1 MFVEEM
7 MKKNFLILALLIIT
21 FSCIFANP
29 RTIEEYLSSLPDTL
43 DTVQIDDIIYD
54 LRFFRTRGS
63 IDGDPWTNGEVR
75 YKFDSNLTQSARNDF
90 VTATTWWSDVIP
102 SLSFIEV
109 TGIQTSPFINV
120 RYDPSANN
128 WYSSHVGMLPFMQNG
143 QVLTLP
149 NPPTALVMGSIV
161 HEIGHSLG
169 AIHEHQRSDRDSY
182 VSVDQS
188 LLGNV
193 NYLLHSNST
202 NNTEYDFESIMH
214 YSFSASLGFDPLPE
228 YIQFLPNPPTGQR
241 SHLSDKDIISM
252 TFLYNEYDFEISS
265 NLYQNQTGSVTFT
278 FTALT
283 EGDYYLQIWDDDM
296 LTAPEWSWSP
306 DYWTSNEFIGSNVYS
321 LDADEECD
329 ITFNVLPD
337 TDNENFYLKL
347 MKQGWTG
354 MYWWVFNSEFNLS
367 TSEPLIA
374 DFTASPTSGYAPLSV
389 QFSNQSTGNITSY
402 LWNFGDGNTST
413 QENPNHTYQNSGS
426 YTVSLTVSNGDV
438 QDVKTRS
445 NYIQVNTPSEPTLS
459 NGYVTPNPGTSG
471 DNFDFYVT
479 YTDPA
484 GNTPSNVKLKLTN
497 QTYDMNHESG
507 SVSTGALYKYSRSIS
522 NTGNLTYHFEANS
535 GQQRFPETVGQF
547 LTLTVNQS
555 TVGWDIRITEIDV
568 SPNSMQSGGPVDVD
582 FRIHNNSNYP
592 SYTYDNVPY
601 DIRLYSPAG
610 NLLDTDSGTTGFIGQ
625 GQYEWVDG
633 EVSVPSN
640 NGLYVITATIYPQL
654 DENFNDNSM
663 STSVYVGDT
672 GDVVKY
678 MVPQNYECF
687 WWEEGMS
694 TQLPFNGQN
703 YYLHAVTDNAV
714 WVSTNNNM
722 YDSEE
727 IEEDDFELFTNN
739 NTMIINNYSNHSS
752 TYGGECWLSFGER
765 YYSNTYNIANP
776 YVSGM
781 QGETVELHAHSNS
794 EEFSTNDPEIY
805 KGSVTDWF
813 DDVQT
818 QNSNHDYYV
827 YFDIPSN
834 QSTGNYYFWLDVE
847 IDTPG
852 SYSAHLV
859 QKCRITV
866 IASPPHISSISSSNI
881 SADDEITI
889 SGYQLGSSGSVYFGT
904 IQCPANDIISWN
916 SSNITCIVPEGIQN
930 STLHI
935 ANSTGTSN
943 SIAYSVISS
952 TGDPVLAQP
961 VPDQTMTSGTTQVIA
976 DLTTTFWNPNS
987 DDLTYDIIYT
997 STNISHSTTDN
1008 ILSITAIDNISEVIP
1023 ITVEASDPDV
1033 TVPDDFVLTVNDIND
1048 PPIISPIPDQN
1059 FPEDGSLSLDINYLS
1074 SYVNDPD
1081 NDTADLTF
1089 DIVDP
1094 DVFSVQLTGS
1104 SFNISAPDDWFG
1116 TGMITISVSDFE
1128 FTVNGNINI
1137 IVGPVND
1144 PPILDIPD
1152 PITFLED
1159 TMANI
1164 DFSPYCQ
1171 QTWGENDNLTL
1182 SADSSTHIDVTVNV
1196 FLVTLEI
1203 NTMNWNGTEQV
1214 TFHLDDNVSADSG
1227 RDIVSQTVDVV
1238 VEPVNDPPV
1247 IYLFEPDSTSVTMDE
1262 GTTLDFLI
1270 NASDVDD
1277 DQLFYRWY
1285 IDEALISEANGSL
1298 YSYTPDYASAGYHIL
1313 KCVVDDGATDLM
1325 SSNLH
1330 SNLSG
1335 SSNTDLTDFHQWNVT
1350 VINANQ
1356 PPIANA
1362 GPDQNDIYEGDLV
1375 TLDGSASSDPDNDPI
1390 TYLWTPP
1397 VGIALSDS
1405 TSVNPT
1411 FTAPQIPTNIPV
1423 DYTFNLEVFDHDSSA
1438 ADTVVVTVININQ
1451 SPVADA
1457 GADQT
1462 VLEFDLVQLDGSLS
1476 SDPDDDPLTYQW
1488 TAPVEIIL
1496 SDPNIANPT
1505 FTAPELFTNDTV
1517 DYEFTLVVDD
1527 GITGREASVADTV
1540 VITVGNINESPI
1552 ANAGDDQFVEI
1563 FELVTLDGSASYDPD
1578 SDPITYAWTSL
1589 NGITLSDPTAM
1600 NPIFTAPD
1608 VPIGI
1613 PTDYMFTL
1621 EVDDGIANNLR
1632 VTSIP
1637 DTVIIT
1643 VVDNGELPIA
1653 NAGLDQIV
1661 NEITEVALDGSESS
1675 CLSGFN
1681 LQYEW
1686 FSLNGISINNPN
1698 TVAPT
1703 FTAPE
1708 LYTNDPDTLYFS
1720 LTVNDGNSDGSRS
1733 SSIPDTVMITVE
1745 NINEQ
1750 PVADAGDDTLYYE
1763 NVQVQL
1769 DGSGSFDP
1777 DGDTLSYLWIAPD
1790 SISLTNVSIESPAFV
1805 APSLSTNSLVLLD
1818 FVLQVFDNIDGSRIA
1833 SEPDTVTITI
1843 KNINT
1848 PPIANAGNP
1857 QTVNEGV
1864 TVTLDG
1870 SMSYDPDLDS
1880 LEYHWYSPDSITL
1893 SDSLI
1898 VDPSFIAPDIPTNSP
1913 LIFEFILQVDDLG
1926 ENFGRVMSEPD
1937 TVCITIE
1944 NINQPPVADA
1954 GCDTTVYEGSFVQL
1968 DASGSYD
1975 PDGDPLQYQWYSTSQ
1990 IVLSDTMT
1998 VNPTFI
2004 APAVSDTTM
2013 FSIQL
2018 VVNDLYP
2025 MGVDNDFVNVTIAP
2039 ITASHI
2045 PPIPI
2050 ATQLIGNYP
2059 NPFNPETTIRFALDS
2074 EQFVIVDIYN
2084 IRGQKVQNLAQEE
2097 LKEGYHE
2104 VVWNGK
2110 DSAGRDVA
2118 TGLYFYRMQTKSFK
2132 EIRKMLMLK

>member
-1 MFVEEM
+1 

-75 YKFDSNLTQSARNDF
+75 YMFDGNITQSAKNDF
-90 VTATTWWSDVIP
+90 VTATTWWSDAIP
-102 SLSFIEV
+102 SLSFVEV
-109 TGIQTSPFINV
+109 YGTQTNSYIRV
-120 RYDPSANN
+120 QYDD

-426 YTVSLTVSNGDV
+426 YTVSLTVSNGDL

-445 NYIQVNTPSEPTLS
+445 NCIQVNTPSEPTLS
-459 NGYVTPNPGTSG
+459 NGYVTPNPGISG

-484 GNTPSNVKLKLTN
+484 GNTPSNVKLKLTT
-497 QTYDMNHESG
+497 QTYSMSYVSG
-507 SVSTGALYKYSRSIS
+507 NVSSGAVYKYSTAIS
-522 NTGNLTYHFEANS
+522 NSGNFLFHYEANS

-610 NLLDTDSGTTGFIGQ
+610 NLLVTDSGTTGFIGQ

-776 YVSGM
+776 NVSGM
-781 QGETVELHAHSNS
+781 QGETVELHVHSNS

-889 SGYQLGSSGSVYFGT
+889 SGYHLGSSGSVYFGT

-935 ANSTGTSN
+935 ANSTGASN
-943 SIAYSVISS
+943 SIAYSVTSS
-952 TGDPVLAQP
+952 TGDPVLVQP

-997 STNISHSTTDN
+997 STNISYSITDN
-1008 ILSITAIDNISEVIP
+1008 ILSIAASDNINEVIP
-1023 ITVEASDPDV
+1023 ITLEASDPDV
-1033 TVPDDFVLTVNDIND
+1033 TISDDFVLTVIDIND
-1048 PPIISPIPDQN
+1048 PPNIDPIPDQSIA
-1059 FPEDGSLSLDINYLS
+1059 EDNSLSLDFSYLS
-1074 SYVNDPD
+1074 TYVIDPD
-1081 NDTADLTF
+1081 NNFTDLTL
-1089 DIVDP
+1089 DIVDAGI
-1094 DVFSVQLTGS
+1094 FTIQNTGS
-1104 SFNISAPDDWFG
+1104 AFDITAPDDWFG
-1116 TGMITISVSDFE
+1116 SESITLSASDLE

-1137 IVGPVND
+1137 IVDPVND

-1152 PITFLED
+1152 PITYLED

-1182 SADSSTHIDVTVNV
+1182 SADSSTHIDVTVNG
-1196 FLVTLEI
+1196 FLVTLET

-1247 IYLFEPDSTSVTMDE
+1247 IVAFEPDPISVTMDE
-1262 GTTLDFLI
+1262 GDTINFWINTLDVDGDQLLFTWYLDEVLVI
-1270 NASDVDD
+1270 NAHD
-1277 DQLFYRWY
+1277 
-1285 IDEALISEANGSL
+1285 SL
-1298 YSYTPDYASAGYHIL
+1298 YSYNPDYTSAGTHVL
-1313 KCVVDDGATDLM
+1313 KCVVDDGVTDFM
-1325 SSNLH
+1325 SSSSTH
-1330 SNLSG
+1330 TILSG
-1335 SSNTDLTDFHQWNVT
+1335 SSNIDLTTFHEWNVT
-1350 VINANQ
+1350 VFNANQ
-1356 PPIANA
+1356 PPVANA
-1362 GPDQNDIYEGDLV
+1362 GQDQIVNEDDLV
-1375 TLDGSASSDPDNDPI
+1375 TLDGSSSNDPDGDPI
-1390 TYLWTPP
+1390 TLLWSAPA
-1397 VGIALSDS
+1397 GIPLNNPSS
-1405 TSVNPT
+1405 TNPT
-1411 FTAPQIPTNIPV
+1411 FTAPQIPTNTPV
-1423 DYTFNLEVFDHDSSA
+1423 DYTFNLEVSDQENSSFDS
-1438 ADTVVVTVININQ
+1438 VVVTVNNINEP
-1451 SPVADA
+1451 PVADA
-1457 GADQT
+1457 GGDQVVNEGT
-1462 VLEFDLVQLDGSLS
+1462 SVQ
-1476 SDPDDDPLTYQW
+1476 
-1488 TAPVEIIL
+1488 
-1496 SDPNIANPT
+1496 
-1505 FTAPELFTNDTV
+1505 
-1517 DYEFTLVVDD
+1517 
-1527 GITGREASVADTV
+1527 
-1540 VITVGNINESPI
+1540 
-1552 ANAGDDQFVEI
+1552 
-1563 FELVTLDGSASYDPD
+1563 LDGSASYDPD
-1578 SDPITYAWTSL
+1578 SDPLDVTWIPPVGITLSDSTSLTPTFTAPLVPTNNPVNYTFTLQIDDGISSENRIIATDDVTITVENINQPPIANAGDDQIVDIYEIVTLDGSASSDPDSDPITYVWVPPT
-1589 NGITLSDPTAM
+1589 GITLSDPTAV
-1600 NPIFTAPD
+1600 NPAFTAPD
-1608 VPIGI
+1608 VPIGT
-1613 PTDYMFTL
+1613 PTELMFTL
-1621 EVDDGIANNLR
+1621 EVDDGFPNSLR
-1632 VTSIP
+1632 VTAIP
-1637 DTVIIT
+1637 DTVVIT
-1643 VVDNGELPIA
+1643 VIDTGEPPIA
-1653 NAGLDQIV
+1653 NAGPDQTV
-1661 NEITEVALDGSESS
+1661 DELTEVILDGSGSS

-1686 FSLNGISINNPN
+1686 FSLNGININNPH

-1733 SSIPDTVMITVE
+1733 SSIPDTVMITVR

-1763 NVQVQL
+1763 NVLIQL
-1769 DGSGSFDP
+1769 DGSESFDP
-1777 DGDTLSYLWIAPD
+1777 DADTLSYLWTPPD
-1790 SISLTNVSIESPAFV
+1790 GISLTNVSIESPAFV

-1833 SEPDTVTITI
+1833 SEPDTVTITV
-1843 KNINT
+1843 KNLNT

-1864 TVTLDG
+1864 VVNLDG

-1880 LEYHWYSPDSITL
+1880 LEYHWYSPDSIVL
-1893 SDSLI
+1893 SDS
-1898 VDPSFIAPDIPTNSP
+1898 VSVNPSFIAPDIPTNSP
-1913 LIFEFILQVDDLG
+1913 VMFEFMLWVDDLIDDC
-1926 ENFGRVMSEPD
+1926 GRILSEPD
-1937 TVCITIE
+1937 TVFITIE
-1944 NINQPPVADA
+1944 NINQPPIANA
-1954 GCDTTVYEGSFVQL
+1954 GVDTTVFEGSFVQL
-1968 DASGSYD
+1968 DASASYD
-1975 PDGDPLQYQWYSTSQ
+1975 PDNDPLQYQWYSPSQ
-1990 IVLSDTMT
+1990 VVLSDTMV

-2004 APAVSDTTM
+2004 APAVNDTMM

-2018 VVNDLYP
+2018 VVKDLYP
-2025 MGVDNDFVNVTIAP
+2025 MGVDNDFVNVTIIP

-2045 PPIPI
+2045 PPVPL
-2050 ATQLIGNYP
+2050 TNSLIGNYP
-2059 NPFNPETTIRFALDS
+2059 NPFNPETTIRFALDT
-2074 EQFVIVDIYN
+2074 EQFVVVDIFN
-2084 IRGQKVQNLAQEE
+2084 IRGQKIRTLVREILY
-2097 LKEGYHE
+2097 EGYHE
-2104 VVWNGK
+2104 VIWNGE
-2110 DSAGRDVA
+2110 DSTGSTVA
-2118 TGLYFYRMQTKSFK
+2118 TGLYFYRMQTQSYV
-2132 EIRKMLMLK
+2132 EIRKMIMLK